1 MHGRIHTIIS
11 IALYSLLSNEN
22 KIKEGIKKRKER
34 NLLLKKEMGK
44 KRKYS
49 QLPKGKKIERVKV
62 DLRNLNRKSSRN
74 EEVWTYCQSRL
85 MFFFRIFSLFVFFPF
100 IFVFLFLC
108 KFMARCKIKG
118 LLKSWEMG

>member
-1 MHGRIHTIIS
+1 MNKESYMHGRIHTIIS

-22 KIKEGIKKRKER
+22 KIKEGIKKKER
-34 NLLLKKEMGK
+34 KKPTTKEGDGK

-85 MFFFRIFSLFVFFPF
+85 MFFFRIFSLFVFFL
-100 IFVFLFLC
+100 LFLC
-108 KFMARCKIKG
+108 SFFV
-118 LLKSWEMG
+118 